1 MQIPQRNQPVIFSPS
16 CASASFLKIA
26 GEKSEEEAGGAGRDR
41 RGKRSS
47 FFYFFSSRL
56 RESFSFLFPFLWRLL
71 LRDRNSAIMLTSL
84 LNSPLAALSLRA
96 CSSLRYASTTTA
108 AAAASAAVGNAAA
121 TTTTKRRRRSRAD
134 EEVAADSSS
143 SADSSTSSSSSSSTS
158 ASSSRDAWRASLPD
172 DAPATALAAALRR
185 SLALSGTKPESALV
199 FVADRVRTLEDAA
212 AAFDAAAA
220 LRAARVRRGQRG
232 ELRPQAHA
240 ALADA
245 AVRAAAAEVLGE
257 AGGLVGGSA
266 ESDEELS
273 RLLAATLGRC
283 RQAGMPVGARTFSE
297 AAKALQRAV
306 RQASSTPGG
315 AEEHPS
321 SDAPLLATAARGVL
335 AAALGCRVRPTPALA
350 AALVDA
356 AAWAG
361 GEPGARA
368 AEALAAEFEAN
379 GVRLSPFA
387 VRALERSRSRAAAA
401 AESAAAGT
409 EEVEEGGKGE

>member
-273 RLLAATLGRC
+273 RL
-283 RQAGMPVGARTFSE
+283 SE